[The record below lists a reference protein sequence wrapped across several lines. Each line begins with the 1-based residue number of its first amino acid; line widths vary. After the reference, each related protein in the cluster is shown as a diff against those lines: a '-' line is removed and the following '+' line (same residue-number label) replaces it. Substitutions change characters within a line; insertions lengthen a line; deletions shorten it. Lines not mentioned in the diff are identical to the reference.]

1 MEVIM
6 KSIFIDTN
14 FVNDNGTLR
23 INEFMIDNLR
33 LQNGER
39 VLAYQ
44 EEDFWEAEIVYEDN
58 VWSVKLLSDAKNL
71 SKERQIGHEEG
82 FQNGCYVQSM
92 RLLHALQNLGYSAE
106 EIEKVKQ
113 KLGLN

>member
-1 MEVIM
+1 M
-6 KSIFIDTN
+6 KSVFIDTN
-14 FVNDNGTLR
+14 FVNDNGTLK
-23 INEFMIDNLR
+23 INEFMIANLG

-44 EEDFWEAEIVYEDN
+44 EEEYWEAEIVYEDN

-71 SKERQIGHEEG
+71 SKERQIGHAEG
-82 FQNGCYVQSM
+82 FQQGCLVQSM
-92 RLLHALQNLGYSAE
+92 RMLQALQSLEYSAE

-113 KLGLN
+113 KLGLK

>member
-1 MEVIM
+1 M
-6 KSIFIDTN
+6 KSVFIDTN
-14 FVNDNGTLR
+14 FVNDNGTLK
-23 INEFMIDNLR
+23 INEFMIANLG

-44 EEDFWEAEIVYEDN
+44 EEDYWEAEIVYEDN

-71 SKERQIGHEEG
+71 SKERQIGHAEG
-82 FQNGCYVQSM
+82 FQQGCLVQSM
-92 RLLHALQNLGYSAE
+92 RMLQALQSLEYSAE

-113 KLGLN
+113 KLGLK

>member
-1 MEVIM
+1 M
-6 KSIFIDTN
+6 KSVFIETN
-14 FVNDNGTLR
+14 YVNDNGALK
-23 INEFMIDNLR
+23 INEFMIANLG

-44 EEDFWEAEIVYEDN
+44 EEEYWEAEIVYEDN

-71 SKERQIGHEEG
+71 NRERQIGHVEG
-82 FQNGCYVQSM
+82 FQQGCLVQSM
-92 RLLHALQNLGYSAE
+92 RVLQALQSLDYSAE

-113 KLGLN
+113 KLGLM